1 VTIPNHHSCLVPKP
15 GDEPGGLKGNPNMR
29 RIVTK
34 LAAGSLILSVMA
46 GCAVIVPS
54 TPATEVAKPASQKTE
69 EAKPATPVTEE
80 AKPATPVTGVIRPS
94 SQKTEEA
101 KPASV
106 FAGIWN
112 TTFGKMTLNVDGIRV
127 TGTYDG
133 GTIAGTTSDDGLVL
147 KATWTEGS
155 TTGPVTF
162 TVSQDGNTITGVW
175 SVDGTSIKRKDWTG
189 TKIK

>member
-1 VTIPNHHSCLVPKP
+1 
-15 GDEPGGLKGNPNMR
+15 MR
-29 RIVTK
+29 RFVTK

-54 TPATEVAKPASQKTE
+54 TPATEEAKPASQKTE
-69 EAKPATPVTEE
+69 EAKPATPVT
-80 AKPATPVTGVIRPS
+80 GVIRPA

-112 TTFGKMTLNVDGIRV
+112 TTYGKMTLNVDGIRV

-175 SVDGTSIKRKDWTG
+175 SVDGTSGKRKDWTG